1 MSVGSVAAG
10 LNAKRLVL
18 AKSRSGDTVKLVIA
32 CEEGEHL
39 FDEAL
44 GTIPG
49 LEIVRVGSAAEAIPH
64 IADADVY
71 YGRPSDA
78 LAAAAPNLKLI
89 QAQSAGVDFLMK
101 MPVLAASSIPLA
113 NTRGAHAP
121 SIAEHA
127 FALLLALTRA
137 LPTAIGWQRSKHWA
151 RGEGYRLPRE
161 IMGSTMGI
169 VGYGAIGKAIAQRA
183 AGFGMKVLA
192 VDVHPATNVSYV
204 DEVWPI
210 SRLHDLMAGSDVVAV
225 AAPYTKESH
234 HMLDARAFAA
244 MKPGGIVIAV
254 SRGGIVDEEALI
266 AALRSGHLAGAGI
279 DVCET
284 EPLPETS
291 AFWDLPNVV
300 LTPHLAG
307 SSTQKEERCVGIL
320 RENLLRLQRGDELI
334 NLVDKQAG
342 F

>member
-1 MSVGSVAAG
+1 M
-10 LNAKRLVL
+10 
-18 AKSRSGDTVKLVIA
+18 KLVIA
-32 CEEGEHL
+32 TAEGEHV
-39 FDEAL
+39 FDSAL
-44 GTIPG
+44 GSIPD
-49 LEIVRVGSAAEAIPH
+49 LEIVRVESSVEAIPH

-71 YGRPSDA
+71 YGRPSDE
-78 LAAAAPNLKLI
+78 LVAAAPNLKLI

-127 FALLLALTRA
+127 FALLLSLTRA
-137 LPTAIGWQRSKHWA
+137 LPATFDWQRSKYWA

-183 AGFGMKVLA
+183 VGFGMKVIA
-192 VDVHPATNVSYV
+192 VDVYPAAAEEFAG
-204 DEVWPI
+204 DVWPI
-210 SRLHDLMAGSDVVAV
+210 SKLHDLMAESDVVAV
-225 AAPYTKESH
+225 AAPYTRESH
-234 HMLDARAFAA
+234 HILDAAAFAA

-254 SRGGIVDEEALI
+254 SRGGIVDEDALI
-266 AALRSGHLAGAGI
+266 ASLKSGHLGGAGI
-279 DVCET
+279 DVCEI
-284 EPLPETS
+284 EPLLETS
-291 AFWDLPNVV
+291 EFWGLPNVV
-300 LTPHLAG
+300 ITPHLAG

-320 RENLLRLQRGDELI
+320 RENILRLQCGEALI